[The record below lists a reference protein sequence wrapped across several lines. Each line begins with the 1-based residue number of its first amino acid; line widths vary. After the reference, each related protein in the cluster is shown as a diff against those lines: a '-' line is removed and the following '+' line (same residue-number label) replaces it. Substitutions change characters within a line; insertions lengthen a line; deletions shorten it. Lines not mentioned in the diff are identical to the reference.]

1 VPASY
6 RTLAAT
12 GVAEIEVSRSRFLAE
27 ASRVETEE
35 DARAAI
41 VRVRR
46 THPDA
51 RHHCTAFV
59 LGPRR
64 EIERSNDDGEP
75 SGTAGAPILD
85 TLRGADLT
93 DAVVVV
99 TRWFGGTL
107 LGTGG
112 LARAYGDA
120 ARAALEAA
128 GSVVRVRHRT
138 VLIEIDH
145 GRAGRLEHD
154 LRARGHDVLDVEYA
168 GTARLSVAVRPEQV
182 DVLRQL
188 IAEATGGDA
197 ALVTGDDIW
206 RDA

>member
-1 VPASY
+1 MPASY

-46 THPDA
+46 AHPDA

-128 GSVVRVRHRT
+128 GIRRRS
-138 VLIEIDH
+138 
-145 GRAGRLEHD
+145 
-154 LRARGHDVLDVEYA
+154 
-168 GTARLSVAVRPEQV
+168 
-182 DVLRQL
+182 
-188 IAEATGGDA
+188 DA
-197 ALVTGDDIW
+197 AKP
-206 RDA
+206 